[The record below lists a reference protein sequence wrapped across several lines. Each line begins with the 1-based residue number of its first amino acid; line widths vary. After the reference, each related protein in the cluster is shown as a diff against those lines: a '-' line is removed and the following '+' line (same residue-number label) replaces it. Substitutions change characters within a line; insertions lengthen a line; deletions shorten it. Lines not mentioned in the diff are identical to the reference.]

1 MTRWITR
8 IAGGRASARPALTPP
23 DHRVVFARFAE
34 TLAARSP
41 RVGLP
46 RVREV

>member
-1 MTRWITR
+1 MPRWIAR
-8 IAGGRASARPALTPP
+8 LAAGRAPVRLA
-23 DHRVVFARFAE
+23 HRAVFSRFAE
-34 TLAARSP
+34 ALAARSP

>member
-1 MTRWITR
+1 MPRWIAR
-8 IAGGRASARPALTPP
+8 LAAGRPSACP
-23 DHRVVFARFAE
+23 DHRTVFSRFAAA
-34 TLAARSP
+34 LAARSA